1 MKYIFIIAL
10 LFVTQ
15 KLNGQS
21 TWFKFVPGWE
31 AKRSFLINDTIVSMG
46 TGDYSFYD
54 FFAVFN
60 RSDLDGTLLKSD
72 TLNYKSMINDSN
84 VTSSFWNSKIEPLSL
99 NNKIIIAINVIEKTA
114 SKYDNRSYL
123 FEYPQLSRIP
133 INLNHDTFTNYLNL
147 CKTIN
152 NNRYYILEDIIQ
164 YNKNIRIPSFYL
176 YKLLPDT
183 FILIRKQFNNASSI
197 YGHIPY
203 YENLHKDKQN
213 PNNLFLEVLDRWD
226 FSGDPASFQMEVEKI
241 DTLGTQIWKCRPS
254 DRQDSI
260 NTTAFQMVQKPN
272 GNILCSW
279 LDFYYRPWKHPTIPS
294 IKEQINKNAT
304 IWFAEIEYQTGA
316 VLWRKNIKQYLDWKV
331 KPTDIPNRVDATDIL
346 FNDAKL
352 IDNNSVVWVGHRS
365 RTYNLTQSWKR
376 LPVLLKTDINGN
388 PLWYREYDFYSTDTG
403 DKGMQVYSFIPTP
416 DKGFLLTGEYQ
427 NRMGQLSNG
436 EFWQKA
442 ALLKLDS
449 NGCFTPGCNATDNI
463 IKIKA
468 PDNIC
473 LVYPNPA
480 NTFLQIDYPKGSSGW
495 KVSVSDVKGKEI
507 FQSTETVN
515 QILTSHL
522 PNGTYFIQLTNK
534 NKYYYETH
542 KIIVHR

>member
-1 MKYIFIIAL
+1 MKYIFIVAL
-10 LFVTQ
+10 LFATQ
-15 KLNGQS
+15 KISGQS
-21 TWFKFVPGWE
+21 TWFKFIPGWE
-31 AKRSFLINDTIVSMG
+31 ARSSFLINDTIVSMG

-60 RSDLDGTLLKSD
+60 RSNVNGSLLKSD
-72 TLNYKSMINDSN
+72 TLDYKSMINDFN
-84 VTSSFWNSKIEPLSL
+84 VTSSFWNSKLEPLNL
-99 NNKIIIAINVIEKTA
+99 NNKIIIPINVIEKTA

-123 FEYPQLSRIP
+123 FEYPQLNKIP
-133 INLNHDTFTNYLNL
+133 TNLNHDTFTNYIIL

-152 NNRYYILEDIIQ
+152 NKRYFILEDIIQ
-164 YNKNIRIPSFYL
+164 YNKTSRIPSFYL
-176 YKLLPDT
+176 YQLLADT
-183 FILIRKQFNNASSI
+183 AILIRKQFNDASSI

-203 YENLHKDKQN
+203 YENLHKDNQN
-213 PNNLFLEVLDRWD
+213 PNILFLEILDRWD
-226 FSGDPASFQMEVEKI
+226 FSGDPASFQMDVVKM
-241 DTLGTQIWKCRPS
+241 DTLGNQIWKCRPS

-272 GNILCSW
+272 GNILCTW
-279 LDFYYRPWKHPTIPS
+279 LDFYYRPWKHPSIPS

-304 IWFAEIEYQTGA
+304 IWFAEIDYQTGA
-316 VLWRKNIKQYLDWKV
+316 VLWRKNIKQYLGWKV
-331 KPTDIPNRVDATDIL
+331 KQTDIPNRVDETDIL

-352 IDNNSVVWVGHRS
+352 IDNNSVLWIGHRT

-376 LPVLLKTDINGN
+376 LPVLLKTDLEGN

-403 DKGMQVYSFIPTP
+403 DKGMQVYSFIQTP

-449 NGCFTPGCNATDNI
+449 NGCYIPGCNATDNI
-463 IKIKA
+463 VKIKV
-468 PDNIC
+468 PDNVC

-480 NTFLQIDYPKGSSGW
+480 ARFVTIEYPKGSNIWEISI
-495 KVSVSDVKGKEI
+495 SDINGKEVFKTHEKVNI
-507 FQSTETVN
+507 ISTAN
-515 QILTSHL
+515 L
-522 PNGTYFIQLTNK
+522 PNGNYLIQLTNK
-534 NKYYYETH
+534 SQYHHETH
-542 KIIVHR
+542 KIIIQH